1 LFFFGFFFCNISV
14 LKTKQSAGE
23 SRAAAES
30 SLSQPVSCCLVS
42 SKGALCLKMVVFWR
56 AVNFRDP
63 APLLFDF

>member
-1 LFFFGFFFCNISV
+1 